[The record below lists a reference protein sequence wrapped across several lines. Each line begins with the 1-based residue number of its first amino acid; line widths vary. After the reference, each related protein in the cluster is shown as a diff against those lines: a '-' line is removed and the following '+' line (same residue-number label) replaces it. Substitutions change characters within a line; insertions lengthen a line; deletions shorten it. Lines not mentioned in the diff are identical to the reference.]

1 MPSRIPNH
9 IPQCIEFNFNSVE
22 NVEKFS
28 FYARKLC
35 RKIMNEDVN
44 ILSRIMGIYKCE
56 IANISEKEKVLIK
69 NKSIICLGE
78 SPNYKYKKYRGN
90 YSIENDYYEKHVN
103 KFVDLLDTTE
113 KIRNTFKEEELN
125 LQLIDVKRYY
135 DSNPPDKNK
144 IKLSINNKN
153 EGKVENENIFKKKN
167 DLSLNIISSNEK
179 PIECFY
185 NKILKPTDKKN
196 I

>member
-1 MPSRIPNH
+1 M
-9 IPQCIEFNFNSVE
+9 E

-78 SPNYKYKKYRGN
+78 SPNYKYRTN
-90 YSIENDYYEKHVN
+90 WI
-103 KFVDLLDTTE
+103 
-113 KIRNTFKEEELN
+113 TFYK
-125 LQLIDVKRYY
+125 
-135 DSNPPDKNK
+135 
-144 IKLSINNKN
+144 
-153 EGKVENENIFKKKN
+153 
-167 DLSLNIISSNEK
+167 
-179 PIECFY
+179 
-185 NKILKPTDKKN
+185 
-196 I
+196 